1 MSGLYTRFNLSEDGL
16 DASEALQKLYGP
28 QIQND
33 INLFAYSSALQSR
46 ISSPADVFGLI
57 NSPISNLSGGVS
69 RRTKF
74 LTDSY
79 TFSNNNE
86 VWFENVKVPLDRRTS
101 AELDGADLRY
111 SVNGSV
117 VNAVVEGLGDGYYV
131 VNSSGVEVLSY
142 PATVDVRVIGTT
154 SYSNNAV
161 IRITVNSDGTI
172 GSGISVI
179 SGGTG
184 YTDNEPLELL
194 TLCQGQE
201 SESLNRCVRYT
212 SANSLAQ
219 VSPSTLA
226 SIRNTKYTYTVRF
239 SDSDGFFLY
248 DTRSNKW
255 VYLGLFYNN
264 LVQLTGA
271 ITLVRSDRIDPENL
285 GQLYNLNA
293 KVFFFDYRYP
303 FESSDNLSTTLTSLT
318 EAVELLNRDLPKF
331 AQNCRPYR
339 FDTDPENQLGI
350 TYNVFEGRNMNSDYR
365 VVFRDPDGVL
375 DQESIDFF
383 TIRDTLSGQ
392 NNYKVGNAT
401 VPGLWIF
408 TGDKYQR
415 VFSSDDKPF
424 FSVLGR
430 KYLSPALY
438 NLSGNELS
446 ESGQLKYSISASYRN
461 PVPGTV
467 RGFNTEIGTLVQAIS
482 NTSGRGG
489 FVYHRTLTVTTVSGI
504 SSWPILSYTDSSGVI
519 RDAKFLA
526 I

>member
-16 DASEALQKLYGP
+16 NASEALQKLYGP

-33 INLFAYSSALQSR
+33 INLFAYSSVLRSQ
-46 ISSPADVFGLI
+46 ISSPTDIFGLL
-57 NSPISNLSGGVS
+57 NSPISNLSGAVS

-74 LTDSY
+74 LTGSY

-86 VWFENVKVPLDRRTS
+86 VWFENVEVPLDRRTS

-131 VNSSGVEVLSY
+131 VDSSGDEVSSY

-154 SYSNNAV
+154 SYANSAV
-161 IRITVNSDGTI
+161 VRITVNSDGTI
-172 GSGISVI
+172 GSGISVVN
-179 SGGTG
+179 GGTG
-184 YTDNEPLELL
+184 YTDNESLELMP
-194 TLCQGQE
+194 LCQGQE
-201 SESLNRCVRYT
+201 TESLNRCIRYT

-219 VSPSTLA
+219 ISPSTLA

-239 SDSDGFFLY
+239 SDSNGFFLY
-248 DTRSNKW
+248 DTRSDKW

-264 LVQLTGA
+264 PIQLTGT
-271 ITLVRSDRIDPENL
+271 ITLVRSDRIEPENL

-293 KVFFFDYRYP
+293 RAFFYDYRYP
-303 FESSDNLSTTLTSLT
+303 FEPSDNLSTTLTSIT
-318 EAVELLNRDLPKF
+318 EVVELLNNDLPRF

-339 FDTDPENQLGI
+339 FDTDPENKLGV
-350 TYNVFEGRNMNSDYR
+350 TYNVFEGRNVNSDYR
-365 VVFRDPDGVL
+365 IVFRDPDGVL
-375 DQESIDFF
+375 DQGSIDFF

-392 NNYKVGNAT
+392 NNYKVGNVT
-401 VPGLWIF
+401 IPGLWIF

-438 NLSGNELS
+438 DLSGNGLS

-489 FVYHRTLTVTTVSGI
+489 FVYHRTLTVTTTSGI
-504 SSWPILSYTDSSGVI
+504 SSWPILSYTDSSGTI